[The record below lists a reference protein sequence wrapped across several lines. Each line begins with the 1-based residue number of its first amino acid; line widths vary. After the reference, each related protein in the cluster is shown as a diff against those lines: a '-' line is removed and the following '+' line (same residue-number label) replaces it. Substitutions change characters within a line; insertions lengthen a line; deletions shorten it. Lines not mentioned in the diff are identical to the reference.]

1 MGIRCQRASQRPLA
15 GSDCLPDRTFHRC
28 ALAELIVYSGHCTGV
43 LLQKESDANLKGSL
57 LALTGSMVLV
67 AAVLYGIV
75 PGVVKVGGWFEL
87 LFVNSF
93 GMPFNSGLIVYIIL
107 LAASII
113 WGVYESYTE
122 KSRKRMNISFMVTIA
137 MLGIPFYGYGWSSA
151 LIGII
156 ILGILGVY
164 LFADL
169 NKKYQIS
176 ARTLNTSLLC
186 IMMIMVGY
194 SHTP

>member
-1 MGIRCQRASQRPLA
+1 MKRGFVANEPHSDRWA
-15 GSDCLPDRTFHRC
+15 GSDCLPDRTFHR
-28 ALAELIVYSGHCTGV
+28 LARNCSKHIVIPAIVAGTII
-43 LLQKESDANLKGSL
+43 KNADANLKGVRS
-57 LALTGSMVLV
+57 ALTGSMVLV

-87 LFVNSF
+87 LFVNIF

-156 ILGILGVY
+156 MLGDLGRLSV
-164 LFADL
+164 
-169 NKKYQIS
+169 
-176 ARTLNTSLLC
+176 C
-186 IMMIMVGY
+186 
-194 SHTP
+194 